1 MEALVNLPSWP
12 CQSPRSLIDIS
23 WEEQCPLSIEFSLQ
37 VLTLFK
43 KLELGDVTRE
53 MSSSE
58 VGNYF
63 SRFVLIGHRRWVI
76 TFQD

>member
-1 MEALVNLPSWP
+1 MYHVYYL
-12 CQSPRSLIDIS
+12 
-23 WEEQCPLSIEFSLQ
+23 FQ

-58 VGNYF
+58 V
-63 SRFVLIGHRRWVI
+63 VAI
-76 TFQD
+76 TFLKINH

>member
-1 MEALVNLPSWP
+1 MS
-12 CQSPRSLIDIS
+12 SFYRI
-23 WEEQCPLSIEFSLQ
+23 SLQ